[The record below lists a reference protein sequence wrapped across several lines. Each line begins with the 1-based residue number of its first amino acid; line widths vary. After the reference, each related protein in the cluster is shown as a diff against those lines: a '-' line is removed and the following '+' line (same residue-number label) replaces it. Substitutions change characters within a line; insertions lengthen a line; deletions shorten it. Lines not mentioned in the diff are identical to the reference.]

1 MKLKLWTYL
10 FIPALILSITFSI
23 HAQDSD
29 TTMAKIYAMSLEEL
43 MNIKIT
49 TAGKKA
55 ERVSEIPASVVL
67 LTREDIKIG
76 GYTDLSEILENIQGM
91 FEINDYYTTTG
102 AFGVRG
108 FWPGSDD
115 RNIMVLVNGVSQ
127 VNDIASTYVIN
138 YITVPV
144 EAIDRIEVV
153 RGPMSVLYGNG
164 AFYGVIN
171 IITNEINKSEISGSA
186 GSLKTGKI
194 FGRNAG
200 SQGDFNYVVNASF
213 YNTRGIDQPISKMVK
228 DTSILMSNY
237 GVPKDYT
244 TGGRLENNQKYLGFS
259 CTYKPFTFDF
269 SYNESVGECYYLLPS
284 PFNGTTTRS
293 NSANAFADYKN
304 PLSKYLT
311 LECKFSYSTYRTL
324 DKYDYLFKDFYG
336 IQQSE
341 TNAWE
346 GELNAFIKVSKN
358 IDITAGLNNRS
369 ILNAYNMYDIPSF
382 GPSTS
387 HQYLFLTPN
396 NSIDIRSLYSQ
407 VNYQPF
413 ANLKFVA
420 GVRFEQ
426 MPEYTIG
433 KLIADSTWTHF
444 PTMEYNYK
452 QERVATI
459 PRFAI
464 IWSLTDRNILK
475 ILYGQAINR
484 PSFFQNTSNNLNSNI
499 PLLQP
504 EWITTYEL
512 NYLSYL
518 SENLYLNADIFYNT
532 LDKLIS
538 RSSELDSLHNYK
550 TWFGNTGKMTTT
562 GVEFTVQL
570 NPVKDLRM
578 EFSGTYQKT
587 KDLRKGF
594 EDIQVAY
601 SPKILGYLKVSYHIL
616 PKLIIAFTG
625 NYVGSMLP
633 FYDETIMNP
642 DSTYGARIGE
652 KVKGHLFLGSNLR
665 LENIFEHGYYLN
677 LKFNNI
683 LNNEIRY
690 PTTTNNS
697 WADKGTLGPGRTF
710 LVSIGKKF

>member
-1 MKLKLWTYL
+1 
-10 FIPALILSITFSI
+10 
-23 HAQDSD
+23 
-29 TTMAKIYAMSLEEL
+29 MAKIYAMSLEEL

-67 LTREDIKIG
+67 LTREDIKIA
-76 GYTDLSEILENIQGM
+76 GYTDIAEILENISGM
-91 FEINDYYTTTG
+91 FVINDYYYPLG
-102 AFGVRG
+102 NFGVRG

-127 VNDIASTYVIN
+127 VYDITSTYIIN
-138 YITVPV
+138 NITVPV

-194 FGRNAG
+194 FGRNTG

-228 DTSILMSNY
+228 DTSILMSHY
-237 GVPKDYT
+237 GVPKEYT
-244 TGGRLENNQKYLGFS
+244 TGGRLENNQKYMGFS
-259 CTYKPFTFDF
+259 CTYRRFTFEF
-269 SYNESVGECYYLLPS
+269 SYNESVGEAYYLLPS
-284 PFNGTTTRS
+284 PNNGSSTLATST
-293 NSANAFADYKN
+293 NAFVDYKK
-304 PLSKYLT
+304 PLSNYIT
-311 LECKFSYSTYRTL
+311 IEGKFIYSINRML

-336 IQQSE
+336 IQQNE

-346 GELNAFIKVSKN
+346 GELNAFIKISKH
-358 IDITAGLNNRS
+358 IDLTAGLNNRS
-369 ILNAYNMYDIPSF
+369 ILNAYNMFDIPSF

-452 QERVATI
+452 QERVAII

-512 NYLSYL
+512 NYISYL
-518 SENLYLNADIFYNT
+518 SEKLIVNTGIFYNA
-532 LDKLIS
+532 LNNLIT
-538 RSSELDSLHNYK
+538 RSSELDTSKNYK
-550 TWFGNTGKMTTT
+550 TWFGNAGKMATIGGEITI
-562 GVEFTVQL
+562 QA

-578 EFSGTYQKT
+578 EISGTFQKT

-594 EDIQVAY
+594 ENIQVAY
-601 SPKILGYLKVSYHIL
+601 SPKILSYLKISYCFL
-616 PKLIIAFTG
+616 PEMYISLTG
-625 NYVGSMLP
+625 NYIGNMLP
-633 FYDETIMNP
+633 YYNDTIKNP
-642 DSTYGARIGE
+642 NKTYGARIGD
-652 KVKGHLFLGSNLR
+652 KVNGYLLLGSNVR
-665 LENIFEHGYYLN
+665 IENLFNHSYYIDLKCDNVLN
-677 LKFNNI
+677 I
-683 LNNEIRY
+683 EIRY
-690 PTTTNNS
+690 PTTTNNE